1 METRSQ
7 PMQKQHEGMC
17 VRMQQCT
24 TKEKARR
31 DIESPKS
38 SRGGLTETFYG
49 RRQPPGIP
57 SAREAGVCHGAHEQ
71 QLAAAG
77 EAAWLTLTESAEGC
91 PGDPAAAS
99 AWESISRVLISL

>member
-1 METRSQ
+1 MEEISQ

-17 VRMQQCT
+17 VRMQRCT

-38 SRGGLTETFYG
+38 SRGELTETFYG
-49 RRQPPGIP
+49 HRQPPGIP
-57 SAREAGVCHGAHEQ
+57 SAKKRQGVCHVAHEQ
-71 QLAAAG
+71 QLAEAG
-77 EAAWLTLTESAEGC
+77 VAAWLTLTESVAGC

-99 AWESISRVLISL
+99 A